1 MKSEE
6 YKVKSEESRVK
17 SEELYAM
24 ALTRLSGVNHAV
36 ALQLYKELG
45 DAQAVYE
52 ATKGGDGFRG
62 AQWYQGADDGGWG
75 LSPTA
80 P

>member
-1 MKSEE
+1 MQITDNEE
-6 YKVKSEESRVK
+6 IYYS
-17 SEELYAM
+17 M

-52 ATKGGDGFRG
+52 ATKAGRLPR
-62 AQWYQGADDGGWG
+62 WS
-75 LSPTA
+75 L
-80 P
+80 

>member
-52 ATKGGDGFRG
+52 ATKGRR
-62 AQWYQGADDGGWG
+62 W
-75 LSPTA
+75 LSWSA
-80 P
+80 VVSGC